1 MAAVVIYD
9 PGDPVVANRVT
20 QYLQSANTPDYSGN
34 ANTLINPDLAAVV
47 GVPVQ
52 FWKFDGVADIVP
64 MSAPEQN
71 LISFIPASTFYDSMD
86 SQLSTTALTY
96 QNAITSQVPLKA
108 NVTYRVVWTYEF
120 ETTLY
125 RNIKIRTTLD
135 GTVIGE
141 TNEISDIFGTA
152 PKFSTG
158 AGIYEYTPSTTGDKT
173 FVLDYSATNASYAV
187 KIRRVRLK
195 VEEK

>member
-1 MAAVVIYD
+1 MASVVIYD
-9 PGDPVVANRVT
+9 PADPVVANRVT
-20 QYLQSANTPDYSGN
+20 QYLPSANTPDYSGN
-34 ANTLINPDLAAVV
+34 PNTLINPDLSAVS
-47 GVPVQ
+47 GVAVQ
-52 FWKFDGVADIVP
+52 FWKYDGVSDIVP

-71 LISFIPASTFYDSMD
+71 LIGFVPASTFYDSMD
-86 SQLSTTALTY
+86 NEISTTSLTY
-96 QNAITSQVPLKA
+96 QNALNSQVPLRA
-108 NVTYRVVWTYEF
+108 DVTYRVVWTYEF

-158 AGIYEYTPSTTGDKT
+158 AGIYEYTPSTSGDKT
-173 FVLDYSATNASYAV
+173 FELDYSATNSSYAV
-187 KIRRVRLK
+187 KIRRIRLK